1 MGEFLGCETSVR
13 IVVLGSAAGG
23 GFPQWNCLCPVCQL
37 AWAGDKRVKPR
48 TQSSLAISSD
58 GEKWLLLNA
67 SPDLRQQILASH
79 QLHPRGAKRQSPIAA
94 VFVTN
99 GDVDHLTGLLTLREQ
114 QSFTLFGSKA
124 TLAQV
129 SGGLFGVLNKELV
142 HTVPVTLDKPI
153 DTGLGI
159 TVTPFAVPGKVPLYL
174 EGAKVD
180 IGTEDESTVGLEITD
195 GTKTMF
201 YIPGCAEVTPKVQE
215 RIKGADLLFFD
226 GTTFTDDEMV
236 QLGLSPKTAYR
247 MGHVAMS
254 GENGSLS
261 RLADLG
267 IGRKIYV
274 HINNTNPA
282 LIEDSPERKSVEKAG
297 WDVSYDGMEVT
308 L

>member
-1 MGEFLGCETSVR
+1 MRV
-13 IVVLGSAAGG
+13 VVLGSAAGG

-58 GEKWLLLNA
+58 GENWLLLNA
-67 SPDLRQQILASH
+67 SPDLRQQILASP

-99 GDVDHLTGLLTLREQ
+99 GDVDHLTGLVTLREQ
-114 QSFTLFGSKA
+114 QPFAIYGSKQ
-124 TLAQV
+124 TL
-129 SGGLFGVLNKELV
+129 GLTHESVFGVLNKDLV
-142 HTVPVTLDKPI
+142 KSVPVELETPVKV
-153 DTGLGI
+153 LGFTI
-159 TVTPFAVPGKVPLYL
+159 TPFAVPGKVPLWL
-174 EGAKVD
+174 EEGQVA
-180 IGTEDESTVGLEITD
+180 IGTEDESTVGLEILE
-195 GTKTMF
+195 GKKRF
-201 YIPGCAEVTPKVQE
+201 YYIPGCAEVTPKIQA

-236 QLGLSPKTAYR
+236 KLGLSPKTAHR

-254 GENGSLS
+254 GENGSLA

-267 IGRKIYV
+267 IGRRIFV

-282 LIEDSPERKSVEKAG
+282 LIEDSPERRSIEKAG